1 MRSTFLQTLLT
12 ASSVV
17 AVAQQ
22 QRHQEH
28 EENILSARQAFRE
41 IHDHLLGLQL
51 PGEVSQLK
59 IGGNDQGLLEVSSRV
74 NMTGWTELEDESTGI
89 RKGNVKEDPEDR
101 PRGKFQPDLLRWSS
115 LLSTSR
121 LGETSSNLTT
131 SHFSSCVLAPISFPE
146 RTDRQTA
153 LTGRFLHITDFHP
166 DPFYTAGSTF
176 ESGCHRKPEKKKK
189 KKGKKGKNEVDGLKK
204 DKDDDDDEDEELAGR
219 WGTSSS

>member
-51 PGEVSQLK
+51 PGEISQLE
-59 IGGNDQGLLEVSSRV
+59 IGGHDQGSLEVSSRV
-74 NMTGWTELEDESTGI
+74 NMTGWTELVREEDESTGI

-101 PRGKFQPDLLRWSS
+101 PRGKFQPDLLR
-115 LLSTSR
+115 
-121 LGETSSNLTT
+121 
-131 SHFSSCVLAPISFPE
+131 
-146 RTDRQTA
+146 
-153 LTGRFLHITDFHP
+153 
-166 DPFYTAGSTF
+166 
-176 ESGCHRKPEKKKK
+176 
-189 KKGKKGKNEVDGLKK
+189 
-204 DKDDDDDEDEELAGR
+204 
-219 WGTSSS
+219 